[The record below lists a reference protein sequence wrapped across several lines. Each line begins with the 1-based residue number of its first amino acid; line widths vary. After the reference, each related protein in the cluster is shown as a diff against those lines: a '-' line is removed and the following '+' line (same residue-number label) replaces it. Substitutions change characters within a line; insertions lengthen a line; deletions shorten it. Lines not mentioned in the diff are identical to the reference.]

1 METLYWF
8 PILYYS
14 NYPQNYVVIGYS
26 LQQQEY
32 NEEEARKTET
42 IKEHEMEQ
50 DEEGNNMED
59 HEEMGQNN
67 LQRSEDDY

>member
-42 IKEHEMEQ
+42 IIEHEMEQ